1 MPHRRLGVTSHKAG
15 DGRERV
21 MISDF
26 FTNGILVLLVVLI
39 AVPVTVAI
47 ARTVQQHMGRRR

>member
-1 MPHRRLGVTSHKAG
+1 
-15 DGRERV
+15 

-26 FTNGILVLLVVLI
+26 FTNGILLLLVVLI
-39 AVPVTVAI
+39 AVPVTVAV